1 MSISFP
7 IEDWIF
13 GCFFVSGFFFF
24 FSFFLLITLRIQ
36 ERQRERKRGRARV
49 HNRAHPKVCVRAKK
63 KILNETCE

>member
-24 FSFFLLITLRIQ
+24 FFFFADNLENSGKT
-36 ERQRERKRGRARV
+36 EREKERASKV
-49 HNRAHPKVCVRAKK
+49 HNRAHPKVCVRAKQ

>member
-24 FSFFLLITLRIQ
+24 FFFFADNLENSGKT
-36 ERQRERKRGRARV
+36 EREKERASES
-49 HNRAHPKVCVRAKK
+49 A
-63 KILNETCE
+63 